1 MLCKERNMCKKNLNN
16 KGFTLIEILVCITI
30 ISIIT
35 SITLIQ
41 VKNYKALKNDIEVKN
56 FNCEMISFINA
67 VRGECILKESFG
79 QISFQKG
86 SNEVKAYEG
95 INLKSRLELPSGFT
109 IKENNVVT
117 SDNLIY
123 VDSNGMISTPCTL
136 KYSDRNGN
144 KHTITIGVGT
154 AYAEIKE

>member
-1 MLCKERNMCKKNLNN
+1 MHNKNLVS
-16 KGFTLIEILVCITI
+16 KGFTLIEILLGITI

-35 SITLIQ
+35 SITLIE
-41 VKNYKALKNDIEVKN
+41 VKNYKSLKNDIEVKH

-67 VRGECILKESFG
+67 VREECILKESFA

-86 SNEVKAYEG
+86 NNEVKAYEG
-95 INLKSRLELPSGFT
+95 INLKSRLKLPSGFI

-123 VDSNGMISTPCTL
+123 VDSRGMITTPCTL
-136 KYSDRNGN
+136 KYSDRNDE
-144 KHTITIGVGT
+144 KHAITIGVGT

>member
-1 MLCKERNMCKKNLNN
+1 MYKKNLVC
-16 KGFTLIEILVCITI
+16 KGFTLIELLVSMTI

-35 SITLIQ
+35 SISLIE

-56 FNCEMISFINA
+56 FNSEMISFINA
-67 VRGECILKESFG
+67 VRAECILKESFG
-79 QISFQKG
+79 EISFQKG
-86 SNEVKAYEG
+86 NNEVKAYEG
-95 INLKSRLELPSGFT
+95 VNLKSRLKLPSGFI

-123 VDSNGMISTPCTL
+123 FNSKGMITTPCTL
-136 KYSDRNGN
+136 KYTDRNGKN
-144 KHTITIGVGT
+144 HIITIGVGT